1 MARWAEMMRDQAG
14 WERYDDDFRA
24 DVMANFR
31 VVSVKSGE
39 RGKML
44 RAVGLGLGEPMQ

>member
-1 MARWAEMMRDQAG
+1 MARWAEIMRDQAG

-24 DVMANFR
+24 DVMAIFR

-44 RAVGLGLGEPMQ
+44 RAVGLGHGEPMQ